1 MVKER
6 GMRHMIVVVA
16 LIAAGT
22 ALAQPK
28 ILDVS
33 STVAGEYSWGST
45 WTPFQW
51 YRYAQCGLS
60 TRYTRSLASPTYL
73 NAILVCSQTG
83 GTSQYTAY
91 ISTGDM
97 LPVPM
102 DSWVYY
108 DGNWRVW
115 KVLSGGTQVGMAS
128 AGDDPVVVSWNVDSW
143 IQSHPSQTY
152 FVAFDQ
158 MADGWDACV
167 HQVWLGPEGE
177 VDLLEQPVPAPR
189 NPGVSATALPNP
201 SDGATLIRFALPKG
215 ERVSVRVYD
224 AQGAVVRTLLADTQ
238 QSAGAHCLS
247 WDGRDDTGSRVV
259 PATYYY
265 RVNAASQVVKGKIVL
280 HG

>member
-1 MVKER
+1 
-6 GMRHMIVVVA
+6 MRHMIVVVA

-177 VDLLEQPVPAPR
+177 LGLQEQEPTRKPDAAVNAAAYPM
-189 NPGVSATALPNP
+189 P
-201 SDGATLIRFALPKG
+201 SNGATCIRFTLPRKD
-215 ERVSVRVYD
+215 RVTIRVFD
-224 AQGAVVRTLLADTQ
+224 PQGGLVRTLLADSHQ
-238 QSAGAHCLS
+238 EAGAHVIS
-247 WDGRDDTGSRVV
+247 WDGRNSASQRV
-259 PATYYY
+259 PSGTYFY
-265 RVNAASQVVKGKIVL
+265 RVEAGSQVVKGKLVVQD
-280 HG
+280 